1 MARPDII
8 YSRSSRRR
16 DGGDAA
22 SSIFMSDTFPEQFSE
37 QARADFQRARFKA
50 FINRVWGSLSGQGQP
65 TTLLSYDE
73 IKEKLHIGGPIYR
86 GVQTVRVDQI
96 AGSLN
101 RYHEF
106 DRVFLPASD
115 KLAERWQ
122 RVNRA
127 FYQEISLPP
136 VVLYKVGQVYFVV
149 DGHHR
154 VSVAREQ
161 GQIYIEAEVR
171 ECATRVNLTPDI
183 RLEDLEILGTKVKF
197 LERTSLDTLRPDAN
211 IKVTIPDGFDRM
223 LEHIAV
229 HRYFMGLDWK
239 RDISEEEAVTHWYD
253 TVYMPIINVIHD
265 SNILKDFPGKTEGDL
280 YLWVLDHQHYL
291 QQEEGASL
299 QPPEEAARNFLG
311 DDVKKHVRK
320 TRSDKGQKRK
330 K

>member
-1 MARPDII
+1 
-8 YSRSSRRR
+8 
-16 DGGDAA
+16 
-22 SSIFMSDTFPEQFSE
+22 MSDQFPEHFSN
-37 QARADFQRARFKA
+37 QARANFQRARFKA
-50 FINRVWGSLSGQGQP
+50 FVNRLWGTLSGQP

-73 IKEKLHIGGPIYR
+73 IKEKLRIGGPLYR

-115 KLAERWQ
+115 QLAERWQ

-136 VVLYKVGQVYFVV
+136 IVLYKVGQVYFVV

-161 GQIYIEAEVR
+161 GQIFIEAEVR
-171 ECATRVNLTPDI
+171 ECATRVNITPDI
-183 RLEDLEILGTKVKF
+183 RLEDLEILGTKVNF
-197 LERTSLDTLRPDAN
+197 LERTSLDSLRPDAT

-229 HRYFMGLDWK
+229 HRYFMGIDWK

-253 TVYMPIINVIHD
+253 TVYMPVVNVIRD
-265 SNILKDFPGKTEGDL
+265 TNILKDFPGKTEADL
-280 YLWVLDHQHYL
+280 YLWVLDHQRYL
-291 QQEEGASL
+291 VNEGEAL
-299 QPPEEAARNFLG
+299 QSPETAARTFVDEG
-311 DDVKKHVRK
+311 VKKPARK
-320 TRSDKGQKRK
+320 TRSGKSKKRK
-330 K
+330 P

>member
-1 MARPDII
+1 
-8 YSRSSRRR
+8 
-16 DGGDAA
+16 
-22 SSIFMSDTFPEQFSE
+22 MSDQFID

-50 FINRVWGSLSGQGQP
+50 FVNRIWGTLSGQP
-65 TTLLSYDE
+65 TTLLSYDD

-86 GVQTVRVDQI
+86 GLQTVRVDQI

-115 KLAERWQ
+115 QLADRWQ
-122 RVNRA
+122 SVNRA

-154 VSVAREQ
+154 VSVARDQ
-161 GQIYIEAEVR
+161 GQIFIEAEVR
-171 ECATRVNLTPDI
+171 ECATRVNLTADI
-183 RLEDLEILGTKVKF
+183 KPEDLIILEAKVQF
-197 LERTSLDTLRPDAN
+197 LERTSLDSLKPNAD
-211 IKVTIPDGFDRM
+211 IKLTIPDGFDRM

-239 RDISEEEAVTHWYD
+239 RDISEEEAITHWYD
-253 TVYMPIINVIHD
+253 TVYMPVIHVIRETD
-265 SNILKDFPGKTEGDL
+265 ILKEFPTKTEGDL
-280 YLWVLDHQHYL
+280 YLWVLDHQRYL
-291 QQEEGASL
+291 VDEGKPL
-299 QPPEEAARNFLG
+299 QPPEDAARTFLG
-311 DDVKKHVRK
+311 NGVKKPVNK
-320 TRSDKGQKRK
+320 PRSGKDKKRK

>member
-1 MARPDII
+1 
-8 YSRSSRRR
+8 
-16 DGGDAA
+16 
-22 SSIFMSDTFPEQFSE
+22 MSDPSTYNE

-50 FINRVWGSLSGQGQP
+50 FMNRVWSTISGQP

-106 DRVFLPASD
+106 DRVFMPASD
-115 KLAERWQ
+115 QLADRWQ
-122 RVNRA
+122 SVNRA

-171 ECATRVNLTPDI
+171 ECSTRVNITPDI
-183 RLEDLEILGTKVKF
+183 KPEDLEILEDKVHF
-197 LERTSLDTLRPDAN
+197 LERTSLDRLIPEAN
-211 IKVTIPDGFDRM
+211 IKLTIPDGFERM

-239 RDISEEEAVTHWYD
+239 RDISEEEAIKHWYE
-253 TVYMPIINVIHD
+253 TVYLPVISVIRD
-265 SNILKDFPGKTEGDL
+265 TDILKEFPGKTEADL

-291 QQEEGASL
+291 VEEEGVPL
-299 QPPEEAARNFLG
+299 QMPEEAARTFVENGIL
-311 DDVKKHVRK
+311 KPVRK
-320 TRSDKGQKRK
+320 KKTSGQKNKSKGTEK

>member
-1 MARPDII
+1 MCTCLPV
-8 YSRSSRRR
+8 YLKT
-16 DGGDAA
+16 
-22 SSIFMSDTFPEQFSE
+22 MSDQFPEHFSG

-50 FINRVWGSLSGQGQP
+50 FVNRLWGTLSGQP

-73 IKEKLHIGGPIYR
+73 VKEKLRIGGPIYR

-115 KLAERWQ
+115 NLAARWQ

-136 VVLYKVGQVYFVV
+136 VVLYEVGQVYFVV

-171 ECATRVNLTPDI
+171 ECATRVNIKPDI
-183 RLEDLEILGTKVKF
+183 RLEDLEILGNKVNF
-197 LERTSLDTLRPDAN
+197 LERTLLDSLRPEAS

-229 HRYFMGLDWK
+229 HRYFMGIDWK
-239 RDISEEEAVTHWYD
+239 RDISEEEAVAHWYD
-253 TVYMPIINVIHD
+253 TVYMPVVQVIRD
-265 SNILKDFPGKTEGDL
+265 TNILKDFPGKTEGDL
-280 YLWVLDHQHYL
+280 YLWVLDHQRYL
-291 QQEEGASL
+291 MEEGEAL
-299 QPPEEAARNFLG
+299 QPPETAARTFV
-311 DDVKKHVRK
+311 DEEAKKPARK
-320 TRSDKGQKRK
+320 TGPQTRSDQGK
-330 K
+330 KK